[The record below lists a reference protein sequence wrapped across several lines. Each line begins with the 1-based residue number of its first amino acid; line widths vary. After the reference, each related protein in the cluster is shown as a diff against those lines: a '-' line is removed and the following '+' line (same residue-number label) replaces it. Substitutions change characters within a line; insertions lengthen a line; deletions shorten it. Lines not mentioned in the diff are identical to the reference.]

1 MNKKDAKILC
11 DLYNARNDGFRY
23 SLMKSAKCV
32 NCYDIKKEK
41 IEAKTTKKDKK
52 NAETEANNGVAE

>member
-11 DLYNARNDGFRY
+11 DLVNGRNDGFKY
-23 SLMKSAKCV
+23 SLVKSAKCV

-41 IEAKTTKKDKK
+41 IEAKAPKKGLK
-52 NAETEANNGVAE
+52 NVESEANSGLAE

>member
-11 DLYNARNDGFRY
+11 DLYNARNDGYKY
-23 SLMKSAKCV
+23 SLVKSARCV

-41 IEAKTTKKDKK
+41 IEAKTTRKDKK
-52 NAETEANNGVAE
+52 NAEPESNNGIAE

>member
-11 DLYNARNDGFRY
+11 DLMNGRNDGFKY
-23 SLMKSAKCV
+23 SLVKSAKCV

-41 IEAKTTKKDKK
+41 IEAKTTKKEKK
-52 NAETEANNGVAE
+52 NAEVEANNGLAE

>member
-11 DLYNARNDGFRY
+11 DLMNGRNDGYKY
-23 SLMKSAKCV
+23 SLVKSARCV

-41 IEAKTTKKDKK
+41 IEAKATKKEKK
-52 NAETEANNGVAE
+52 NAEPDANNGVAE